1 MSDLYFLKLGGSL
14 LTDKKGVEA
23 LRPQVLARL
32 GQEIRIAMRERP
44 ELRLVIGHGS
54 GSFGHVAAARY
65 GTREGVRDGAGW
77 RGFAEVS
84 AAAARL
90 NRLVR
95 ETLLAADV
103 PVLSLQPSASAICQD
118 GTLVELATEPVRRAV
133 EAGLIPLLYGDVA
146 FDEVRG
152 GTIISTE
159 QILSYLATVLK
170 PSWLLLAGD
179 TSGVYD
185 SDEQV
190 LPSITRQ
197 NLPAVEAA
205 LRGSG
210 GTDVTGGMASKVQQ
224 MVELVEKQDELAV
237 SIFSGMEEGRLQQA
251 LLNPAQGV
259 GTIIRR

>member
-23 LRPQVLARL
+23 LRPQVLVRL

-54 GSFGHVAAARY
+54 GSFGHVGAARY

-95 ETLLAADV
+95 ETLLAAGV

-118 GTLVELATEPVRRAV
+118 GTLVELATEPV
-133 EAGLIPLLYGDVA
+133 
-146 FDEVRG
+146 
-152 GTIISTE
+152 
-159 QILSYLATVLK
+159 
-170 PSWLLLAGD
+170 
-179 TSGVYD
+179 
-185 SDEQV
+185 
-190 LPSITRQ
+190 
-197 NLPAVEAA
+197 
-205 LRGSG
+205 
-210 GTDVTGGMASKVQQ
+210 
-224 MVELVEKQDELAV
+224 
-237 SIFSGMEEGRLQQA
+237 
-251 LLNPAQGV
+251 
-259 GTIIRR
+259 